1 MIKRIININNY
12 WKVIVYYNIDYNFF
26 DYVENDLLYYG
37 TPVESIKRIY
47 HNMITTAKAFTYSNA
62 KYRVSIVGFNK
73 HFDKYDYI
81 NSIIHEAEHVKQ
93 HMLKFYKVLDE
104 GEPPA
109 YTVGYV
115 ATKMLQLKL
124 RNFKLLR

>member
-47 HNMITTAKAFTYSNA
+47 HNMRTNAKAFTYSNF
-62 KYRVSIVGFNK
+62 KYRVSIVRFNK
-73 HFDKYDYI
+73 HFDKYDVRRYSISIAIGCLIRYI
-81 NSIIHEAEHVKQ
+81 TLAILII
-93 HMLKFYKVLDE
+93 
-104 GEPPA
+104 
-109 YTVGYV
+109 
-115 ATKMLQLKL
+115 
-124 RNFKLLR
+124 

>member
-12 WKVIVYYNIDYNFF
+12 WKVIVYYNINYNFF

-47 HNMITTAKAFTYSNA
+47 YNMRTTAKAFTYSNV
-62 KYRVSIVGFNK
+62 KYKVSIVGFNI

-81 NSIIHEAEHVKQ
+81 NSIVHESEHVKQ
-93 HMLKFYKVLDE
+93 AILKYYNIADE
-104 GEPPA
+104 GENAA
-109 YTVGYV
+109 YTVAYI
-115 ATKMLQLKL
+115 AMKMLQTIVLK
-124 RNFKLLR
+124 

>member
-47 HNMITTAKAFTYSNA
+47 HNMRTTAKAFTYSNV
-62 KYRVSIVGFNK
+62 KHRVSIVGFNI

-93 HMLKFYKVLDE
+93 CMLKAYNIADE

-109 YTVGYV
+109 YTVGYI
-115 ATKMLQLKL
+115 AMRMLTINPKLKL
-124 RNFKLLR
+124 L

>member
-47 HNMITTAKAFTYSNA
+47 HNMRTKAKAFTTKNVPKRNYD
-62 KYRVSIVGFNK
+62 FNICK
-73 HFDKYDYI
+73 RDGD
-81 NSIIHEAEHVKQ
+81 A
-93 HMLKFYKVLDE
+93 
-104 GEPPA
+104 
-109 YTVGYV
+109 
-115 ATKMLQLKL
+115 
-124 RNFKLLR
+124 